1 MNLDQWARENFS
13 GYCKKWWL
21 TALYSLSN
29 VVLCAEHKSSEFF
42 SNEHVVERL
51 IALVQYKRRYF
62 AMADFEAQ
70 STLRRKNAA
79 FIDRIREVT
88 WLIVPSLFS

>member
-1 MNLDQWARENFS
+1 MCLSRENFS
-13 GYCKKWWL
+13 GYFKKWWL

-29 VVLCAEHKSSEFF
+29 VVSVAEHKSSEFF

-51 IALVQYKRRYF
+51 IPLVQYKRRYF

-70 STLRRKNAA
+70 SILRRKNPA